1 MNNLLNRYIGRLYF
15 ALLFSAILVSCEK
28 IAEYKPLIPLVSFEI
43 PQVTVETKS
52 GLYNIKLKLS
62 TPAEKEVVVKVAIS
76 GSAIEDEHFTIGSKE
91 IKVSAGLTEAQIPV
105 SILDENIWD
114 ENLEIRVLLSPDTDY
129 VVDPKVN
136 PEIKIKLTKQIVYP
150 VLSFDM
156 EGSTLHTNPFNGE
169 SLTFKLKLD
178 RELKADSK
186 VNLSFEGDLTIGGD
200 FMINGGNSNTF
211 TIPKGI
217 TSHTFEVKI
226 NKKDIGGFNKSLKI
240 TINPVDSKT
249 FTISSEKSSF
259 TLEVSDPI
267 VDLSPMLKTA
277 ALLGGEGHQ
286 IYQEIKGVDGAW
298 SGRVALNSSS
308 NPNKKNYLRTHRNLS
323 LISAFGCNANTA
335 GGDVLRLAE
344 ILNFANTDTVI
355 ADYGAGKTSRYFSP
369 SDSLIRFVADK
380 KNTLKGTVT
389 TINQKFS
396 AKLVLKADWET
407 GANAAKQWHVDSKA
421 TSGVIAASSY
431 PTFATIEIELVKLEG
446 TFDFTGTIPEIIF
459 DAWFKSSS
467 PYFMRLYPAT
477 LAKVKEG
484 DLHKV
489 SYRFYP
495 R

>member
-1 MNNLLNRYIGRLYF
+1 MKNLLNRYIGRLYF

-28 IAEYKPLIPLVSFEI
+28 IAEFKPLIPLVSFEI

-62 TPAEKEVVVKVAIS
+62 TPAVKEVVVKVAIS

-114 ENLEIRVLLSPDTDY
+114 ENLEIRVLLSPDSDY

-298 SGRVALNSSS
+298 SLFFISESLL
-308 NPNKKNYLRTHRNLS
+308 PLS
-323 LISAFGCNANTA
+323 VHSC
-335 GGDVLRLAE
+335 
-344 ILNFANTDTVI
+344 
-355 ADYGAGKTSRYFSP
+355 
-369 SDSLIRFVADK
+369 
-380 KNTLKGTVT
+380 
-389 TINQKFS
+389 
-396 AKLVLKADWET
+396 
-407 GANAAKQWHVDSKA
+407 
-421 TSGVIAASSY
+421 
-431 PTFATIEIELVKLEG
+431 
-446 TFDFTGTIPEIIF
+446 
-459 DAWFKSSS
+459 
-467 PYFMRLYPAT
+467 
-477 LAKVKEG
+477 
-484 DLHKV
+484 
-489 SYRFYP
+489 
-495 R
+495 